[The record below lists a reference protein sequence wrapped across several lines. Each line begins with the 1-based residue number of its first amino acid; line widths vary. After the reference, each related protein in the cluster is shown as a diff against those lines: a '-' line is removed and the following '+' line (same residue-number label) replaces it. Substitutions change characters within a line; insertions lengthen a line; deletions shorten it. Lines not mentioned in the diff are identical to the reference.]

1 MQNTIL
7 IISLT
12 LITALT
18 VGYFLRARKSKN
30 ELKNRGPDGQDD
42 KSEMKTDKA
51 AVAEL

>member
-7 IISLT
+7 TILLT
-12 LITALT
+12 LITVLAVRYYLK
-18 VGYFLRARKSKN
+18 ARKSKN